1 MGIKNYTI
9 LISIVFIVLFMSA
22 DQQNKDPFPGLV
34 PAPADIEYLNSETKI
49 LGDIAIDY
57 NADDTQLENIIGL
70 AQSELKDIGYNTEL
84 SESSDPRTII
94 SVSVDESISITAES
108 YDLDIIPDGI
118 ILRGSDHAGVFYGL
132 QTLVQI
138 LETAKTENLSTLSSV
153 SIKDSP
159 RFKSVSYTHLT
170 LPTICSV

>member
-49 LGDIAIDY
+49 LGDIATDY

-70 AQSELKDIGYNTEL
+70 ALIDNPNQSL
-84 SESSDPRTII
+84 SLLIYLE
-94 SVSVDESISITAES
+94 
-108 YDLDIIPDGI
+108 GI
-118 ILRGSDHAGVFYGL
+118 FFLRIL
-132 QTLVQI
+132 
-138 LETAKTENLSTLSSV
+138 
-153 SIKDSP
+153 
-159 RFKSVSYTHLT
+159 
-170 LPTICSV
+170 